1 MTTSEARKVATPPP
15 FTVLNVV
22 LDSGERLPCLVES
35 ATWIPVRVATRWA
48 VRYRRYR
55 VQSSTLANNLRVLAR
70 VYGGRGRCAGYDLDN
85 HLTQG
90 QAFRNR
96 EIESLVSTLR
106 ATADGHAL
114 DTGAFD
120 QHLAVIE
127 DFLKWSLDSEN
138 RGGRSVL
145 SLEQLTAERGRIEQV
160 FRSLRVGARP
170 SARIEPLED
179 AEIEAIRRA
188 IGPRRDSGGQ
198 LSFPEVFSSHARLRN
213 WLMFEVALE
222 LGIRRGELLKLRLD
236 SLPRAA
242 DDGIR
247 ILRRPDDPHDSR
259 AKEPAVKTAERVIPA
274 SRELLRAVQM
284 YLTSPPPLG
293 RVSGKSPYLFVT
305 RSGSPVSIDTADDII
320 VAIGRF
326 SSHRRFPGIVSVIL
340 GQNAWRNYSP
350 SSRMAWTGWF
360 IWAGGATHYPRDT
373 TSSDRWRS
381 RPKRRCATT
390 TGSSTR
396 RLRMQGTARRVVDRR
411 SDLPPLPSQG
421 HLPGRPACRYQGS
434 VLAFPFVVGR
444 RQVND
449 SFPGTD
455 LMNPRF

>member
-1 MTTSEARKVATPPP
+1 MTTTEVVSKVATPAP

-35 ATWIPVRVATRWA
+35 ATWLPVRVATRWA

-55 VQSSTLANNLRVLAR
+55 VQSSTLANNLRVLSR
-70 VYGGRGRCAGYDLDN
+70 VYRWARGSAGYDLDN

-90 QAFRNR
+90 QSLRNR

-106 ATADGHAL
+106 VADGHAL

-127 DFLKWSLDSEN
+127 DFLKWSLDSES

-145 SLEQLTAERGRIEQV
+145 SLEQLTAKRGRLEQL

-170 SARIEPLED
+170 PARIEPLED
-179 AEIEAIRRA
+179 ANIAAIRHA
-188 IGPRRDSGGQ
+188 IGPRRDSGGH
-198 LSFPEVFSSHARLRN
+198 LTFPEVFSSHARLRN

-274 SRELLRAVQM
+274 SRELLRAVQV
-284 YLTSPPPLG
+284 YLTSPPPVG

-326 SSHRRFPGIVSVIL
+326 SGVTPLSWHRLRHTW
-340 GQNAWRNYSP
+340 AE
-350 SSRMAWTGWF
+350 RMAELFADQPNGMDRLVYLGGWTN
-360 IWAGGATHYPRDT
+360 PL
-373 TSSDRWRS
+373 S
-381 RPKRRCATT
+381 
-390 TGSSTR
+390 
-396 RLRMQGTARRVVDRR
+396 ARRYIQR
-411 SDLPPLPSQG
+411 SLAKQAKEALRGYHQKLYEEAANAE
-421 HLPGRPACRYQGS
+421 HRP
-434 VLAFPFVVGR
+434 
-444 RQVND
+444 
-449 SFPGTD
+449 
-455 LMNPRF
+455 

>member
-1 MTTSEARKVATPPP
+1 MTDTDVSAVATPSP

-22 LDSGERLPCLVES
+22 LGSGERLPCLVES
-35 ATWIPVRVATRWA
+35 TTWLPVRVATRWA

-70 VYGGRGRCAGYDLDN
+70 VYRWARESAGYDLDN

-90 QAFRNR
+90 LTLRNR

-106 ATADGHAL
+106 AKADGDVL

-127 DFLKWSLDSEN
+127 DFLKWSSDGEN
-138 RGGRSVL
+138 RGGRTLL
-145 SLEQLTAERGRIEQV
+145 SLERLTAERSRLDQL

-170 SARIEPLED
+170 SARIEPLEATD
-179 AEIEAIRRA
+179 IEAIRDA
-188 IGPRRDSGGQ
+188 IGPRRDAGSQ
-198 LSFPEVFSSHARLRN
+198 LSFPEAFSSHARLRN

-236 SLPRAA
+236 SLPRAS

-259 AKEPAVKTAERVIPA
+259 AREPAVKTAERVIPA
-274 SRELLRAVQM
+274 SRELLRAVQA
-284 YLTSPPPLG
+284 YLTSQAPLG

-326 SSHRRFPGIVSVIL
+326 SGVTPLSWHRLRHTW
-340 GQNAWRNYSP
+340 AE
-350 SSRMAWTGWF
+350 RMAELFAEQPNGMDRLVYLGGWTNPLS
-360 IWAGGATHYPRDT
+360 ARHYIQRT
-373 TSSDRWRS
+373 LAKQAREALRGYHQKLYEETANAEH
-381 RPKRRCATT
+381 RP
-390 TGSSTR
+390 
-396 RLRMQGTARRVVDRR
+396 
-411 SDLPPLPSQG
+411 
-421 HLPGRPACRYQGS
+421 
-434 VLAFPFVVGR
+434 
-444 RQVND
+444 
-449 SFPGTD
+449 
-455 LMNPRF
+455 

>member
-1 MTTSEARKVATPPP
+1 MTTTEVSRVAVPAP

-35 ATWIPVRVATRWA
+35 ATWLPVRVATRWA

-55 VQSSTLANNLRVLAR
+55 VQSSTLANNLRVVAR
-70 VYGGRGRCAGYDLDN
+70 LYRWARETAGYDLDD
-85 HLTQG
+85 HLTEG
-90 QAFRNR
+90 QSLRNR

-106 ATADGHAL
+106 ATANGHAL

-145 SLEQLTAERGRIEQV
+145 SLEQLTAERGRLDQL

-179 AEIEAIRRA
+179 TDIEAIRHA
-188 IGPRRDSGGQ
+188 IGPRRDPGGM
-198 LSFPEVFSSHARLRN
+198 SFPEAFSSHARLRN

-274 SRELLRAVQM
+274 SRELLKAVHV

-293 RVSGKSPYLFVT
+293 RVSGESPYLFVT
-305 RSGSPVSIDTADDII
+305 RSGNPVSIDTADDII
-320 VAIGRF
+320 VAIGRL
-326 SSHRRFPGIVSVIL
+326 SGVTPLSWHRLRHTW
-340 GQNAWRNYSP
+340 AE
-350 SSRMAWTGWF
+350 RMAELFAEQPNGMDRLVYLGGWTN
-360 IWAGGATHYPRDT
+360 PL
-373 TSSDRWRS
+373 S
-381 RPKRRCATT
+381 
-390 TGSSTR
+390 
-396 RLRMQGTARRVVDRR
+396 ARRYIQR
-411 SDLPPLPSQG
+411 SLAKQAKEALRG
-421 HLPGRPACRYQGS
+421 YHRKLYEEVANAEHRP
-434 VLAFPFVVGR
+434 
-444 RQVND
+444 
-449 SFPGTD
+449 
-455 LMNPRF
+455 

>member
-1 MTTSEARKVATPPP
+1 MTTTEVSKVAAPAP

-35 ATWIPVRVATRWA
+35 ATWLPVRVATRWA

-70 VYGGRGRCAGYDLDN
+70 VYRWARESVGYDLDN

-90 QAFRNR
+90 QSFRNR
-96 EIESLVSTLR
+96 EVESLVSTLR

-138 RGGRSVL
+138 RGGRIVL
-145 SLEQLTAERGRIEQV
+145 SLEQLTAERGRLDQL

-179 AEIEAIRRA
+179 TDIEAVRLA
-188 IGPRRDSGGQ
+188 IGPRRDSGGM
-198 LSFPEVFSSHARLRN
+198 SFPDAFSSHARLRN

-274 SRELLRAVQM
+274 SRELLRAVQV

-320 VAIGRF
+320 VAIGRL
-326 SSHRRFPGIVSVIL
+326 SGVSPLSWHRLRHTW
-340 GQNAWRNYSP
+340 AE
-350 SSRMAWTGWF
+350 RMAELFSEQPNGMDRLVYLGGWTN
-360 IWAGGATHYPRDT
+360 PL
-373 TSSDRWRS
+373 S
-381 RPKRRCATT
+381 
-390 TGSSTR
+390 
-396 RLRMQGTARRVVDRR
+396 ARRYIQR
-411 SDLPPLPSQG
+411 SLAKQAKEALRGYHRKLYEELASAE
-421 HLPGRPACRYQGS
+421 HRP
-434 VLAFPFVVGR
+434 
-444 RQVND
+444 
-449 SFPGTD
+449 
-455 LMNPRF
+455 

>member
-1 MTTSEARKVATPPP
+1 MTTTEVSKVAAPAP

-35 ATWIPVRVATRWA
+35 ATWLPVRVATRWA

-70 VYGGRGRCAGYDLDN
+70 VYRWARESVGYDLDN

-90 QAFRNR
+90 QSFRNR
-96 EIESLVSTLR
+96 EVESLVSTLR

-138 RGGRSVL
+138 RGGRIVL
-145 SLEQLTAERGRIEQV
+145 SLEQLTAERGRLYQL

-179 AEIEAIRRA
+179 TDIEAVRLA
-188 IGPRRDSGGQ
+188 IGPRRDSGGM
-198 LSFPEVFSSHARLRN
+198 SFPDAFSSHARLRN

-274 SRELLRAVQM
+274 SRELLRAVQV
-284 YLTSPPPLG
+284 YLTSPPPLV

-320 VAIGRF
+320 VAIGRL
-326 SSHRRFPGIVSVIL
+326 SGVSPLSWHRLRHTW
-340 GQNAWRNYSP
+340 AE
-350 SSRMAWTGWF
+350 RMAELFSEQPNGMDRLVYLGGWTN
-360 IWAGGATHYPRDT
+360 PL
-373 TSSDRWRS
+373 S
-381 RPKRRCATT
+381 
-390 TGSSTR
+390 
-396 RLRMQGTARRVVDRR
+396 ARRYIQR
-411 SDLPPLPSQG
+411 SLAKQAKEALRGYHRKLYEELASAE
-421 HLPGRPACRYQGS
+421 HRP
-434 VLAFPFVVGR
+434 
-444 RQVND
+444 
-449 SFPGTD
+449 
-455 LMNPRF
+455 

>member
-1 MTTSEARKVATPPP
+1 MMTPETRKVGTPPP

-35 ATWIPVRVATRWA
+35 ATWIPVRIATRWA

-55 VQSSTLANNLRVLAR
+55 VQASTLANNLRVLAR
-70 VYGGRGRCAGYDLDN
+70 VYGWARECAGYDLDN

-90 QAFRNR
+90 QTFRNR
-96 EIESLVSTLR
+96 EIESLVGSLR
-106 ATADGHAL
+106 VKADSHTL

-120 QHLAVIE
+120 QHLGVIE

-138 RGGRSVL
+138 RGGRCIL
-145 SLEQLTAERGRIEQV
+145 SLEQLTAERQRIEEI

-170 SARIEPLED
+170 STRIEPLEE

-188 IGPRRDSGGQ
+188 IGPRRGSGGQ
-198 LSFPEVFSSHARLRN
+198 LSFPDVFSCHTQLRN

-242 DDGIR
+242 EEGIR

-259 AKEPAVKTAERVIPA
+259 SKEPAVKTAERVIPA
-274 SRELLRAVQM
+274 SRDLLRAVQM

-305 RSGSPVSIDTADDII
+305 RSGNPVSIDTADDVIA
-320 VAIGRF
+320 AIGRV
-326 SSHRRFPGIVSVIL
+326 SNVAPLSWHRLRHTW
-340 GQNAWRNYSP
+340 AE
-350 SSRMAWTGWF
+350 RMAELFADQPNGMDRLVYLGGWSNPLSARHY
-360 IWAGGATHYPRDT
+360 IRRALANQAKEVLRDYHRKLYQEAADAGH
-373 TSSDRWRS
+373 
-381 RPKRRCATT
+381 
-390 TGSSTR
+390 GSE
-396 RLRMQGTARRVVDRR
+396 G
-411 SDLPPLPSQG
+411 
-421 HLPGRPACRYQGS
+421 YGS
-434 VLAFPFVVGR
+434 L
-444 RQVND
+444 
-449 SFPGTD
+449 
-455 LMNPRF
+455 L